1 MGWHRERDRKGER
14 RVRRGAGEGVA
25 LFGCY
30 IVSLP
35 IHLLSWYGIYVHI
48 YVTVSMCMLCVCKC
62 IVYVCAS
69 ACVSVFVCLSFWGYA
84 NCYADI
90 IINSSGKQA
99 GNKLGFEWVIVFCGM
114 LHFCGSSRI
123 FSPLFLLHH
132 PQTGSRV
139 KYFVHSHKASWWF
152 ASSYSVASRFNEFY
166 SIRFC
171 WLPGSINFFWFTLF
185 LFIIFLVPSLH
196 SFCPA

>member
-1 MGWHRERDRKGER
+1 M
-14 RVRRGAGEGVA
+14 RVLRCSVVI
-25 LFGCY
+25 LYLCLY
-30 IVSLP
+30 IC
-35 IHLLSWYGIYVHI
+35 WADMAFMCIY
-48 YVTVSMCMLCVCKC
+48 MWLWACVCC
-62 IVYVCAS
+62 VCVCVCVVYVCAF

-171 WLPGSINFFWFTLF
+171 RLPGNINFFC
-185 LFIIFLVPSLH
+185 FIFVYYFFSSPSTSSALH
-196 SFCPA
+196 KDSWQ

>member
-1 MGWHRERDRKGER
+1 M
-14 RVRRGAGEGVA
+14 A
-25 LFGCY
+25 FMC
-30 IVSLP
+30 
-35 IHLLSWYGIYVHI
+35 IYMWLRACVYCI
-48 YVTVSMCMLCVCKC
+48 CVC
-62 IVYVCAS
+62 VRAS

-114 LHFCGSSRI
+114 LHFCGSSRL
-123 FSPLFLLHH
+123 PLRLLPPPPFLLLHH

-139 KYFVHSHKASWWF
+139 KYFVHNHKASWWF
-152 ASSYSVASRFNEFY
+152 ASSYVVASRFNEFY

-171 WLPGSINFFWFTLF
+171 WLPGNINFFWFTLF
-185 LFIIFLVPSLH
+185 LFIIFLVPSPLSTALH
-196 SFCPA
+196 KDSWQ